1 MTTHKCEKCSMEG
14 NYLKPDSDG
23 LVRYYC
29 HHHAPE
35 GATKIGEPL
44 KSDSGFKKFLPLIII
59 FSVIVLFTGITT
71 YIHGFTVEF
80 AMRMMMGSFFAIF
93 GAFKIFNLTAFADA
107 YSTYDILAKRSR
119 VYAFIYPFLEILIAV
134 LYLSDIGGIY
144 RDIFTFLLMTISSV
158 GVVQKLRL
166 KEEIPCACLGMVFKL
181 PMTKVT
187 LFEDVLMA
195 VEAFIMILIAL
206 K

>member
-1 MTTHKCEKCSMEG
+1 MEG
-14 NYLKPDSDG
+14 TYLKADSGG

-35 GATKIGEPL
+35 GAMKIGETL
-44 KSDSGFKKFLPLIII
+44 KPNTSFKKFLPLIII
-59 FSVIVLFTGITT
+59 FSVIVLFTVIAT
-71 YIHGFTVEF
+71 YLHGFTLEF
-80 AMRMMMGSFFAIF
+80 TMRMMMGSFFAIF
-93 GAFKIFNLTAFADA
+93 GLFKIFNLRAFVDA

-119 VYAFIYPFLEILIAV
+119 VYAFVYPFLELLIAV
-134 LYLSDIGGIY
+134 LYFADIGGIY
-144 RDIFTFLLMTISSV
+144 RDIFTFLLMAISSI
-158 GVVQKLRL
+158 GVIQKLRL